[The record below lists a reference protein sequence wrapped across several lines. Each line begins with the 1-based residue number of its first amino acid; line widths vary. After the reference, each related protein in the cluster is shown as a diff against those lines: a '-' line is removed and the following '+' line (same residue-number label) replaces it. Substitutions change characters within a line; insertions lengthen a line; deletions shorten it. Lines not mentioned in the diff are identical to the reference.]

1 MRTISDMKLAPP
13 LVCTALLLASAFV
26 AGCDSVPFV
35 LPGRDNPEPATTD
48 ATPTAKTATSNT
60 APTTSA
66 PAQPLRPLGTLPEE
80 APEPVPTDVALGGET
95 VAADYTPAEMQA
107 AVRNFADH
115 YRQSMAVTLDRIIV
129 ESDDPELIRRAHSAK
144 INGSTAMYDLA
155 VDPVPASAML
165 NGLVLVT
172 LQANYL
178 RSYGEDYFGEYYP
191 LLQEVADR
199 LQQEGFRLAARAMTE
214 QQRIDLRAT
223 IDQWAQANPEVRDF
237 WYVRLDD
244 LPGLADDP
252 DVFNTFT
259 NLPRNFLN
267 IFNPFADAG
276 ESVSEAQV
284 LAERMSWLAPRLM
297 ILAQW
302 RAEAIVYNS
311 IANTRLNEV
320 VDLGNR
326 ITAVA
331 EELPETLAAQREGL
345 FNDLEENHDTLESLV
360 TTTDQFTQNATALLE
375 AADVIA
381 QRIIT
386 IQDTAY
392 ANAPPP
398 DPNEPPGR
406 PFDVTEYTE
415 ALTELNQ
422 VLIDLNELVVNVDAA
437 ASADAID
444 ARLGVVEGSVR
455 GLIFTTAFAFLIVG
469 LLLILAAKF
478 IPARLGVR
486 NKT

>member
-26 AGCDSVPFV
+26 VGCDSVPFV
-35 LPGRDNPEPATTD
+35 LPGRDNPE
-48 ATPTAKTATSNT
+48 
-60 APTTSA
+60 PTTSA

-331 EELPETLAAQREGL
+331 ETLPETLAAQREGL
-345 FNDLEENHDTLESLV
+345 FNDLEENHETIESLV
-360 TTTDQFTQNATALLE
+360 TTTDQFTENATALLE

-392 ANAPPP
+392 ANAPPESPP
-398 DPNEPPGR
+398 DPNQPPGR

-415 ALTELNQ
+415 ALAELNQ
-422 VLIDLNELVVNVDAA
+422 VLVDLNELVVNVDAA

-444 ARLGVVEGSVR
+444 ARLGVVEGSIR
-455 GLIFTTAFAFLIVG
+455 GLIFTAAFAFLIVG

-478 IPARLGVR
+478 IPRR
-486 NKT
+486 SER